1 MKNRVKVYRA
11 MRSISQEELAQ
22 ALGVS
27 RQSIYAIE
35 TAKYIPSTLLALKMA
50 RYFECSVEDLFEM
63 EEGD

>member
-1 MKNRVKVYRA
+1 MKNKVKVYRA
-11 MRSISQEELAQ
+11 MNNISQEELAQ

-35 TAKYIPSTLLALKMA
+35 TSKYIPSTLLALKMA
-50 RYFECSVEDLFEM
+50 SYFLCSVEELFEV